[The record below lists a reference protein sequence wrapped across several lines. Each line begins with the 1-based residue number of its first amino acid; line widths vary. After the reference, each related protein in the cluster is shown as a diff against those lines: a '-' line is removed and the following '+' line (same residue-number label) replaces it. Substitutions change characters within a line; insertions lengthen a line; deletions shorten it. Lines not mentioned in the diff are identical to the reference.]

1 MGGIEM
7 SHPKVSKLRITLN
20 GEVVVD
26 YPKEEEEE

>member
-26 YPKEEEEE
+26 YPKKEEEQ